1 MLTSLSIIIVLSVF
15 LVIYTYVLYPVF
27 LQLLAKTFGNKRSS
41 SYETITGALPV
52 AIICAMY
59 NEEDVAEEKIANFK
73 ALTYPYIRLYIGSDG
88 SSDSTNTILSKYAAD
103 PSISIFTFPRRGKV
117 HVINDL
123 ITATTEDIIVFTDAN
138 SMYVPDAVDHLVK
151 AFSDPT
157 IGAVCGCLKLIER
170 DGSSGESFYWC
181 FETMLKKAESVFKCV
196 VGGNGAIYA
205 VRRQLAHT
213 LPPDTINDDFT
224 ISMRVIQ
231 HGYGMT
237 YSEYAIATEEV
248 AKDDQSEFKR
258 HIRDAAGHYR
268 AMRHLQPLLNP
279 FYPKRF
285 FFYVSHRV
293 IRWFVPHLMVLL
305 IVLPWF
311 CLHQLIPLIILVLE
325 GGFYLLAMFG
335 WLSKSKLK
343 LVYIPFYFS
352 YINTAIFVGFI
363 KNMLGIQKV
372 MWDRTQRT

>member
-1 MLTSLSIIIVLSVF
+1 MWYVIF
-15 LVIYTYVLYPVF
+15 LCFFLILYTYGLYP
-27 LQLLAKTFGNKRSS
+27 LIIRLLAETVRNKSNLS
-41 SYETITGALPV
+41 EISFVGAPSV
-52 AIICAMY
+52 AVICAMY
-59 NEEDVAEEKIANFK
+59 NEEDVAEEKIKNFK
-73 ALTYPYIRLYIGSDG
+73 SLSYPNIRLYIGSDG
-88 SSDSTNTILSKYAAD
+88 SSDSTNSILSKYAAD
-103 PSISIFTFPRRGKV
+103 PSISIFIFPRRGKV

-123 ITATTEDIIVFTDAN
+123 VSIATEDILVFTDAN

-157 IGAVCGCLKLIER
+157 VGAVCGCLKLIER
-170 DGSSGESFYWC
+170 DGSSGEGFYWR
-181 FETMLKKAESVFKCV
+181 FETMLKKGESVFKCV

-205 VRRQLAHT
+205 VRRGLTHE

-224 ISMRVIQ
+224 ISMRAIQ
-231 HGYGMT
+231 QGYGMV

-268 AMRHLQPLLNP
+268 AMRHLLPLLNP

-335 WLSKSKLK
+335 WLSKSKSK